1 MKATFVETSGFQAVR
16 EDFISDEM
24 YARLQF
30 AMMVEPEIG
39 VVMPGCGGLR
49 KMRIPDP
56 ERSKGK
62 RSGARV
68 IYLHVPEAKRFFMID
83 IYSKDEKVDLS
94 PREKKLM
101 KEFAETSKRE
111 AIFRYQA
118 WQKGNRT

>member
-24 YARLQF
+24 YARLQI
-30 AMMVEPEIG
+30 AMMMEPEIG

-56 ERSKGK
+56 ERGKGK

-83 IYSKDEKVDLS
+83 IYGKDEKVDLS
-94 PREKKLM
+94 PREKKSM
-101 KEFAETSKRE
+101 KEFAETSKRV
-111 AIFRYQA
+111 AIIRYQA